1 MLVNALTAIRRLPM
15 LAGLLAATALC
26 LGACAE
32 QAGDAPPES
41 ATPAAGAPAARDAA
55 PASESR
61 EARAVVSDTLPYGEV
76 GSYLVHGHFVFPSDM
91 VEPLPAVVL
100 IHEWWGLDD
109 SVKAEADRLAAQGYV
124 VLAVDLFA
132 GRTTTDVKTAR
143 GYMLEALNEQSLAA
157 ENIRQAIDFVKQT
170 AGAPAVAVMGW
181 GLGGGLALNSAMQ
194 FADDVDATVIFYG
207 RVSDDPDRIAKL
219 SGPVL
224 GFFGGADTT
233 VPVDDIKAFES
244 ELGALG
250 KDHDLVIYPNAKH
263 GFANPRGRNY
273 NAPLAE
279 RAWERA
285 LLFLDE
291 AFYSGES

>member
-1 MLVNALTAIRRLPM
+1 M
-15 LAGLLAATALC
+15 AAVALC

-32 QAGDAPPES
+32 QAGDAPPEGG
-41 ATPAAGAPAARDAA
+41 TPAASKAAARDAA

-76 GSYLVHGHFVFPSDM
+76 GSDLVHGHFVFPSDM

-109 SVKAEADRLAAQGYV
+109 TVRAEADRLAAQGYV

-132 GRTTTDVKTAR
+132 GRTTTEVKTAR
-143 GYMLEALNEQSLAA
+143 GYMLEALNEQSSAA

-181 GLGGGLALNSAMQ
+181 GLGGGLALNAAMQ

-207 RVSDDPDRIAKL
+207 RVSDDPDRIANL

-233 VPVDDIKAFES
+233 VPVVDLKAFDS
-244 ELGALG
+244 ELGARG
-250 KDHDLVIYPNAKH
+250 TNHALVIDPHAKH
-263 GFANPRGRNY
+263 GFANPRGRHY
-273 NAPLAE
+273 HAPRAA

-285 LLFLDE
+285 LAFLDE
-291 AFYSGES
+291 VFYSGDS